1 MSSDGH
7 SSAAASKDSGT
18 PSTSGD
24 VSLEDKPSEMEGAW
38 ASTMCTTVIVTSS
51 SSTPGTT
58 TAAAEGSFRS
68 RHFRSLQMRLR
79 GQHFYAAFSDVASA
93 AAPLPVSLPAEVQSR
108 ASQLPVASVDVISGG
123 PRSVGVRTHKTHGTR
138 LRRRRLPPASAAPL
152 SVATTSLPVIA
163 GRATGIPEAGRVAQV
178 TIVSSAPASGVVPV
192 RPLPQQFLH
201 QASRGMSDKFC
212 SLSTEDLQ
220 RNVPLIG
227 SLIVLFLFGAFLRI
241 LYVFAVSIA

>member
-58 TAAAEGSFRS
+58 TAAAEGSFLS

-163 GRATGIPEAGRVAQV
+163 GKATGIPEAGRVAQV

-192 RPLPQQFLH
+192 RPLPQQFLTSSAAC
-201 QASRGMSDKFC
+201 QQSFSKGMC
-212 SLSTEDLQ
+212 H
-220 RNVPLIG
+220 
-227 SLIVLFLFGAFLRI
+227 
-241 LYVFAVSIA
+241 